1 MKFKSSP
8 RSLHIRW
15 SVNPKNHPMKHLP
28 LCYSFERLMDMDSLV
43 FTYPQR
49 SAVNEAETCTFAPK
63 HLLDEQGQWDGYL
76 FSNSTKRLYETTLGK
91 RWRIYFHIFPDKNI
105 LDNDIPNHKKYHDQH
120 DFCLWQ
126 GWSTGYVHFTAG
138 LNVYFVII
146 ASKNLQKPSAIQN
159 NSITLHLV
167 IIAIIVCNPL

>member
-105 LDNDIPNHKKYHDQH
+105 LDNDIPNHKKVS
-120 DFCLWQ
+120 
-126 GWSTGYVHFTAG
+126 WSTWFLPLTG
-138 LNVYFVII
+138 LKYR
-146 ASKNLQKPSAIQN
+146 
-159 NSITLHLV
+159 
-167 IIAIIVCNPL
+167 VCALYGGFKRIFCHHCIKKFAETISHTK